1 MAWNLEGTYFE
12 NCNCDW
18 VCPCTVTSL
27 SAPATNDRCQV
38 VAVDHIDQGS
48 IEGVDVSGLT
58 VALVFDTP
66 KMMTDGNWS
75 LGLIIDQNASE
86 SQADAL
92 AKVFSGRLGGPMGG
106 LAPLVGKFLGI
117 ERAPI
122 EYRNDGLRH
131 TVRIGDSIAIEIEDF
146 VPRGL
151 KAATRLQN
159 VFHPTNTTLT
169 VAKPVSSRISAFGMT
184 FANEGRSAF
193 SAPFK
198 WQA

>member
-1 MAWNLEGTYFE
+1 M
-12 NCNCDW
+12 
-18 VCPCTVTSL
+18 
-27 SAPATNDRCQV
+27 
-38 VAVDHIDQGS
+38 
-48 IEGVDVSGLT
+48 
-58 VALVFDTP
+58 ALVIDTP
-66 KMMTDGNWS
+66 KLMTAGNWN
-75 LGLIIDQNASE
+75 LGLIIDQSASE

-92 AKVFSGRLGGPMGG
+92 AKVFSGQLGGPMGA

-117 ERAPI
+117 ERAPM
-122 EYRNDGLRH
+122 EYRNDGRRH

-159 VFHPTNTTLT
+159 VLHPANTTLT
-169 VAKPVSSRISAFGMT
+169 VAKPSSSRISVFGMT

-193 SAPFK
+193 SAPFS